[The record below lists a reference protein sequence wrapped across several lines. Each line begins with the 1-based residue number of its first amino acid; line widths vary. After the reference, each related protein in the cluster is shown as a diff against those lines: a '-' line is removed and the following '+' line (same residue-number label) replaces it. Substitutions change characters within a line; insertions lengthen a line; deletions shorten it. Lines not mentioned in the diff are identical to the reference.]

1 MKKTFITLLLASS
14 VASAAT
20 SLTYWAGNTGND
32 ILTVS
37 GSNMPYLGNGNQ
49 RASKSVGEAIKTAGN
64 TDYTLNFN
72 VTDRDANSFAVNDAM
87 YLNQITTTTATTSY
101 SLSIAFGANG
111 SITCGGSINLG
122 SHVAGRTKDG
132 VFKDGVL
139 TLSATLSDAEVAA
152 LAAGD
157 DVSRTLITT
166 DHFTN
171 TVFSKLADNT
181 TLTLTGTDATYGGV
195 ILGVKNSSG
204 KIAYYAAN
212 DVQTNGTG
220 VNGATQW
227 VRANPAAEELKL
239 EDGKSYIVI
248 GIDES
253 ISNGTTGYSSMK
265 RVSYLVKAVPEP
277 TTATLSLLALAGL
290 CARRRRH

>member
-87 YLNQITTTTATTSY
+87 YLNQITTTTETTSY

-111 SITCGGSINLG
+111 SITCGSSINLG

-166 DHFTN
+166 DYFTN
-171 TVFSKLADNT
+171 TAFADLKNNT
-181 TLTLTGTDATYGGV
+181 TLTLTGTDATYDGV
-195 ILGVKNSSG
+195 ILGVTNSSG
-204 KIAYYAAN
+204 DIAYYDAS
-212 DVQTNGTG
+212 DVETQYSGVGGT
-220 VNGATQW
+220 QY
-227 VRANPAAEELKL
+227 VRAKSTAEALEL
-239 EDGKSYIVI
+239 EAGKSYIVI

-253 ISNGTTGYSSMK
+253 ITGGSVGYSSMK